1 MARKR
6 RTITAILAIIVAI
19 IAMGYIAKTQF
30 GMFETAGA
38 ADSTAAGDTTAVADA
53 KDGKDKD
60 KDDEKKKEAPPV
72 PVEVA
77 AAGIRGISSYYVTTA
92 TLEPEKKVDILAKIA
107 GEVATVLVE
116 EGERVKA
123 DDILCRLDDEEQ
135 KVALEEA
142 RINRDMRKRE
152 KERFES
158 MHAQDLISD
167 KEYGDMKYQYD
178 VAQNQYESALLRYR
192 YTQIRA
198 PFDGIVTERV
208 VDPGENVAIGARLY
222 VVADTEPLLLEMYLP
237 ETELKAIATGQV
249 VHINP
254 DVDPDSNFQG
264 RIVRIAPEVDQR
276 TGTVKVT
283 AETHGGGIPGSFVR
297 VRIVTDTRPATLTV
311 PRRSVVSDAGERYVF
326 VAEAD
331 TVRQVTVGV
340 GYEDES
346 YAEILSGIAEGDT
359 VVTAGVGGIRTG
371 TKVKVL
377 GRDEE
382 EVSKADAK

>member
-1 MARKR
+1 MSRKR
-6 RTITAILAIIVAI
+6 KTVIGIPLIIIVVLAI
-19 IAMGYIAKTQF
+19 GYVAKTQF
-30 GMFETAGA
+30 GVFGTAGA
-38 ADSTAAGDTTAVADA
+38 ADSTAAGDSTAVAESEE
-53 KDGKDKD
+53 K
-60 KDDEKKKEAPPV
+60 KDDDKKKEAPPV

-107 GEVATVLVE
+107 GEVVSVLVE
-116 EGERVKA
+116 EGERVA
-123 DDILCRLDDEEQ
+123 AGTILCRLDDQEL

-152 KERFES
+152 LERFDS
-158 MHAQDLISD
+158 MFEQDLISD
-167 KEYGDMKYQYD
+167 KEYGDMKYQYEL
-178 VAQNQYESALLRYR
+178 AQNQYESAQVKYR

-198 PFDGIVTERV
+198 PFDGIVTERI
-208 VDPGENVAIGARLY
+208 VDPGENVAVGARLY
-222 VVADTEPLLLEMYLP
+222 VMADTDPLLLEMYLP
-237 ETELKAIATGQV
+237 EAEIKSIAAGQT

-254 DVDPDSNFQG
+254 DSDPDQRFDG
-264 RIVRIAPEVDQR
+264 RVIRIAPEVDQR

-283 AETHGGGIPGSFVR
+283 AETKGGGIPGSFVR
-297 VRIVTDTRPATLTV
+297 VRIVTDTRGATLTV
-311 PRRSVVSDAGERYVF
+311 PRRSVVADAGERFVY

-331 TVRQVTVGV
+331 TVRQVGVDV
-340 GYEDES
+340 GYEDDEF
-346 YAEILSGIAEGDT
+346 AEILTGIAEGDT

-382 EVSKADAK
+382 ELSQADTN